1 MNIQLQP
8 NSLLMRTGNIFQNGG
23 LKSTQEKLQ
32 RQEKRDNQVAF
43 LENQKN
49 NLKNMTG
56 DSMEEISRKLE
67 LFHSYEDQIAAA
79 KEEYNN
85 AQMFH
90 VMEEAKERGEQIAK
104 AAEKFEPKTQEER
117 LEELVEEARGTDEN
131 KGMLSETMEELEELT
146 EEMTEEMTENITEE
160 MTEEMTEELSQE
172 KLAEQVSEEL
182 ADKMEASA
190 SGNEVIL
197 SDAEKISEFHRRY
210 RALDI
215 RI

>member
-1 MNIQLQP
+1 MNIHLQQ
-8 NSLLMRTGNIFQNGG
+8 NSIFAGNRNIFQNGG
-23 LKSTQEKLQ
+23 LKSAQEKLQ

-43 LENQKN
+43 LENQKD

-56 DSMEEISRKLE
+56 DNMEEISRKLE

-90 VMEEAKERGEQIAK
+90 VLEEAKERGEQIAK
-104 AAEKFEPKTQEER
+104 AAEKLEPKTQEER
-117 LEELVEEARGTDEN
+117 LEELVEEAYGTDEN

-146 EEMTEEMTENITEE
+146 EEMTEEMSENL
-160 MTEEMTEELSQE
+160 TEEMTEELLQE
-172 KLAEQVSEEL
+172 KLTEQVSDEL
-182 ADKMEASA
+182 SDKMTPPALENEDVLSEA
-190 SGNEVIL
+190 ER
-197 SDAEKISEFHRRY
+197 ISEFY
-210 RALDI
+210 KKYKSMDI